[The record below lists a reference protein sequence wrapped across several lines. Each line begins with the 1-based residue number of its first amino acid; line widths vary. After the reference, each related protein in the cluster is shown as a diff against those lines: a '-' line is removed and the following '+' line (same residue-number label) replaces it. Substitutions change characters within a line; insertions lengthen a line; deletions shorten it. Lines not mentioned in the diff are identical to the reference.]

1 MEKHKLTLD
10 NPKALCD
17 ELWCKITQER
27 LFSYQKNDICDYVLY
42 LFNKY
47 DSAHFLDS
55 LSNAEN
61 ERLLKTT
68 ASKIKASKKNIA
80 VKFMDSAE
88 YDNIF
93 NAFLANLA
101 IGVKNKTIHIDDE
114 RVRLVIE
121 NPVLRDILSS
131 KLKAITDDTLDY
143 SLNSEK
149 VSISSKNF
157 LAMISNEVA
166 DKAKYN
172 VLIKELESKYK
183 KAKVKNIASA
193 ILNNVGN
200 LGTIISLIK

>member
-80 VKFMDSAE
+80 VKFMDSTE
-88 YDNIF
+88 YDNVF
-93 NAFLANLA
+93 STFLANLA
-101 IGVKNKTIHIDDE
+101 IGVKNKTIYIDDE

-172 VLIKELESKYK
+172 ALIKELESKYK